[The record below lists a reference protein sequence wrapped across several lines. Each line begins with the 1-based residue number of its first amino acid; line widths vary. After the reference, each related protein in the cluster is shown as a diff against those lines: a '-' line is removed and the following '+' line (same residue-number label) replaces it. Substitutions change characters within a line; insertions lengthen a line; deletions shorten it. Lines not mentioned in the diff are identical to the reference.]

1 MKQGFFFDGI
11 NMTGYCFAIDQSKQH
26 AGLVFSNA
34 AFTPTAI
41 FYDAPMAA

>member
-34 AFTPTAI
+34 AYSPTAI